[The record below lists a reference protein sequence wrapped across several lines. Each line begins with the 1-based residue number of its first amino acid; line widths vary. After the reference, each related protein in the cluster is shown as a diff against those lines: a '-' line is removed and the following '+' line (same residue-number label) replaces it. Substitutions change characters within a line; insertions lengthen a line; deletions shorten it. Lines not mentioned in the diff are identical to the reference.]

1 MMRPSVT
8 DGLLDQA
15 LDGTVLRTEDR
26 AMIVWSVVLPIAGTV
41 VMLVL
46 FGIGIAR
53 SRDLR
58 EVLMGIRGKGR
69 VSLLNLFSVEGAGLV
84 LIVALFVG
92 GGIIYPLANATS
104 LSNLERLTSDVG
116 RLRAQTQALRDKVSG
131 WQIRGTIEI
140 PEAIQSDLEKRGL
153 DVTIIPRVVLTE
165 PPSGNKASF
174 TIQVP
179 VRRGVTG
186 DPAPAVD
193 KLYVQYQGYK
203 TLQIE
208 LPPDAFKD
216 RVIRIANKLERLPAT
231 PDTSVATRPEV
242 PETWEVRR

>member
-1 MMRPSVT
+1 
-8 DGLLDQA
+8 
-15 LDGTVLRTEDR
+15 
-26 AMIVWSVVLPIAGTV
+26 MIVWSVVLPIVGTV
-41 VMLVL
+41 AMLVL
-46 FGIGIAR
+46 LGVGIAR
-53 SRDLR
+53 ARGLR
-58 EVLMGIRGKGR
+58 EVLLGIRGKGK

-84 LIVALFVG
+84 LILAIFVG
-92 GGIIYPLANATS
+92 GGIVYPLANAAS
-104 LSNLERLTSDVG
+104 LSSLERLTRDVD

-131 WQIRGTIEI
+131 WQIQGTIEI
-140 PEAIQSDLEKRGL
+140 PEALQSDLEKRGL

-179 VRRGVTG
+179 VKRGASG

-208 LPPDAFKD
+208 IPPDAFRD

-231 PDTSVATRPEV
+231 PDTSVATRPEI
-242 PETWEVRR
+242 PETSWEVRR